1 MPTPKLAEAPLR
13 TRWEANCL
21 FCGDQLPDEGPAFL
35 DHVGAKPAC
44 HDAYDAWLE
53 NLDHDRPGG

>member
-1 MPTPKLAEAPLR
+1 MGKKAPAIAMQ

-21 FCGDQLPDEGPAFL
+21 FCGDQIVDEGPGFINHMA
-35 DHVGAKPAC
+35 AKPDC
-44 HDAYDAWLE
+44 HNAYDSWVE